1 MDDKI
6 ITFESYHDPMLAHII
21 RTKLEA
27 AGIPCFIEQ
36 DSMSGLN
43 PVYNQ
48 AVSGLK
54 LKVLVF
60 ERDLEKCHEVLAED
74 NSIDPEEH
82 LEIDP
87 ETLDAIICPFCEST
101 NVVRIESEERPDWL
115 NTLYRFFAAVIPFY
129 DPKRW
134 HCNNCKQDFE

>member
-48 AVSGLK
+48 TVSGLK
-54 LKVLVF
+54 LKIF
-60 ERDLEKCHEVLAED
+60 ERDLEKCHEILAED
-74 NSIDPEEH
+74 NASLEEH
-82 LEIDP
+82 LEINPD
-87 ETLDAIICPFCEST
+87 TYDAIICPFCEST
-101 NVVRIESEERPDWL
+101 NVERINNEDRPGWV
-115 NTLYRFFAAVIPFY
+115 NALYSFFAAVVPFY

-134 HCNNCKQDFE
+134 HCLNCKNDFE